1 MTKIAPT
8 SLKTLVKRAD
18 HVVVARIVKVD
29 MVDADGGSVADL
41 EARTGPGAGNTIRLH
56 VDTDPGG
63 ILKAGKT
70 PIPTR
75 LVVSDWPMWHRSLG
89 DMKEREGTDVVLLL
103 RGDDFSAV
111 SEPEFIRDIE
121 EAGAIRALLARSGWT
136 RFFPWA

>member
-29 MVDADGGSVADL
+29 MVDSDGQEVFDL
-41 EARTGPGAGNTIRLH
+41 EARTGPGTGNTIRLH
-56 VDTDPGG
+56 VDTAPDG
-63 ILKAGKT
+63 ILKAGDT
-70 PIPTR
+70 PVPTR
-75 LVVSDWPMWHRSLG
+75 LVVSDWPMWHRSLAA
-89 DMKEREGTDVVLLL
+89 MKEREGTEVILLL

-121 EAGAIRALLARSGWT
+121 EAEPIRALLARGGWT
-136 RFFPWA
+136 RFLPWT